1 MRAGSPTLRTTRLAT
16 ERFIQ
21 QVTAVPSRV
30 AQLWQRLQPQHFPI
44 AYKLALI
51 ITLVITVGMSLLG
64 MVVVDNQ
71 TRLLRQQ
78 MNQFG
83 HALINQM
90 AETVK
95 EPLLAGDA
103 LALRLAADGMTRHG
117 GVLGAVIY
125 SDELEP
131 LVAEGLTPPDAQLRQ
146 LQQQLQQ
153 PGPTVPVAAVEW
165 DSLPRSDNTIVI
177 AFFAPIVVRELTTG
191 YVLLTFDHSQLSQAQ
206 RDTLRAVTAATLLMV
221 LLGAVTAILLG
232 QRLSRPINELMDASL
247 QVSRGNYSFRFAER
261 RNDELGTLMQAFNTM
276 SDGLVRKEQVE
287 LAFSRYVSPKVAKEV
302 LSDLDQ
308 VQLGGQHTDASV
320 LFADIAGFT
329 ALSENL
335 TPQQISTLLN
345 DYFGVIAEAAL
356 AYQGHVDK
364 YMGDCAM
371 LVFGVPQ
378 PDAQHT
384 LNAVCCAVLIQ
395 RLISELN
402 RQREANR
409 QMPVHFHIS
418 CNSGMMLAGNMGS
431 HDRMDYT
438 VVGDAVNL
446 ASRLSTVAEAEQIII
461 SKVMHDLPIL
471 AGHLVSREHDTI
483 RLRGK
488 QQPVATFQ
496 VLDLTE
502 PLRSELEQHY
512 HHILRRRRDSGA

>member
-1 MRAGSPTLRTTRLAT
+1 MRSGSPTLRTARLAT
-16 ERFIQ
+16 TRLIQ
-21 QVTAVPSRV
+21 QITALPSHGL
-30 AQLWQRLQPQHFPI
+30 QLWQGLQPQHFPI

-51 ITLVITVGMSLLG
+51 ITLVISVGMSLLG

-90 AETVK
+90 AENAK

-103 LALRLAADGMTRHG
+103 LTLRLAVDGMTRHG

-125 SDELEP
+125 SDELQP
-131 LVAEGLTPPDAQLRQ
+131 LVEEGLTPLPAQLDQ
-146 LQQQLQQ
+146 LLQQI
-153 PGPTVPVAAVEW
+153 TTTSAIASTEW
-165 DSLPRSDNTIVI
+165 ESLSSSRTTMVI
-177 AFFAPIVVRELTTG
+177 GFFTPIVVRELTIG
-191 YVLLTFDHSQLSQAQ
+191 YVLLTFDHSQLSRAQ
-206 RDTLRAVTAATLLMV
+206 RDTLHAVTAATLLMV
-221 LLGAVTAILLG
+221 LLGAIAAILLG
-232 QRLSRPINELMDASL
+232 KRLSRPINDLMDASL

-261 RNDELGTLMQAFNTM
+261 RNDEIGTLMQAFNTM

-287 LAFSRYVSPKVAKEV
+287 QVFSRYVSPKVAKEV
-302 LSDLDQ
+302 LSDLEQ
-308 VQLGGQHTDASV
+308 VQLGGQHVEASV

-345 DYFGVIAEAAL
+345 DYFGVIDQAAM

-378 PDAQHT
+378 YDQHHT
-384 LNAVCCAVLIQ
+384 VNAVCCAVLIQ

-402 RQREANR
+402 RQRQTAG
-409 QMPVHFHIS
+409 QLPVHFHIS

-461 SKVMHDLPIL
+461 SKVMHDLPVL
-471 AGHLVSREHDTI
+471 AGQLVSREHDTI

-488 QQPVATFQ
+488 QIPVATYE

-512 HHILRRRRDSGA
+512 HHILRQRRSSSVPA

>member
-1 MRAGSPTLRTTRLAT
+1 MRAGSPTLRTARDAAA
-16 ERFIQ
+16 RFLQ
-21 QVTAVPSRV
+21 QIAALPSRAV
-30 AQLWQRLQPQHFPI
+30 QLWLNLQPEHFPI
-44 AYKLALI
+44 AYKLALV

-78 MNQFG
+78 MNHFG
-83 HALINQM
+83 HALISQL

-103 LALRLAADGMTRHG
+103 LGLRLAAGGMMRHG
-117 GVLGAVIY
+117 GVRGAAIY
-125 SDELEP
+125 SDELTP
-131 LVAEGLTPPDAQLRQ
+131 LVSEGLAPPEAQLKLL
-146 LQQQLQQ
+146 LQQA
-153 PGPTVPVAAVEW
+153 TDHATIASVEW
-165 DSLPRSDNTIVI
+165 ESRGTRTGVI
-177 AFFAPIVVRELTTG
+177 AFFTPVTVRELVTG

-206 RDTLRAVTAATLLMV
+206 RDTLRAVTTATLLMV
-221 LLGAVTAILLG
+221 LLGAIAAILLG
-232 QRLSRPINELMDASL
+232 QRLSRPINDLMDASL
-247 QVSRGNYSFRFAER
+247 QISRGDYSFRFAER
-261 RNDELGTLMQAFNTM
+261 RNDEIGTLMQAFNTM

-287 LAFSRYVSPKVAKEV
+287 QVFSRYVSPKVAHEV
-302 LSDLDQ
+302 LSDLAQ
-308 VQLGGQHTDASV
+308 VQLGGQHVEASV

-329 ALSENL
+329 ALSEEL
-335 TPQQISTLLN
+335 TPQQISNILN
-345 DYFGVIAEAAL
+345 EYFGVIAQAAQV
-356 AYQGHVDK
+356 YQGHVDK

-378 PDAQHT
+378 PDEQHT
-384 LNAVCCAVLIQ
+384 LNAICCAVLIQ

-402 RQREANR
+402 RQRQANA

-418 CNSGMMLAGNMGS
+418 CNSGVMLAGNMGS

-446 ASRLSTVAEAEQIII
+446 ASRLSTVAEAGQIII
-461 SKVMHDLPIL
+461 SKVMHDLPDL
-471 AGHLVSREHDTI
+471 AGKLISREHNTI

-488 QQPVATFQ
+488 QHPVATVE

-502 PLRSELEQHY
+502 PLRSQLEQHY
-512 HHILRRRRDSGA
+512 HHILRQQPNRASA